1 MGSSSPEISADATN
15 ESPPR
20 TLASVVT
27 PALALLRGCGASLSV
42 VTGAAFAQRLALPLA
57 AVWIGDRGRLAAA
70 AVLIGAGALSLVRA
84 RAADVLARTVR
95 LRVVEIYT
103 APLERGD
110 VVLMPSPEIQ
120 SARLATGLPLLV
132 GWAVDGVAVLLASAL
147 ALPVVTAMIAVNIGP
162 AVLPPLIAAGL
173 VGGAVTMVSS
183 RRVESAWA
191 LVFERTRQLLA
202 SADAGFS
209 GAVELVAH
217 GRGPNFVN
225 RLRHDVMGL
234 SRTELGARTTNA
246 LASWG
251 AVVAAIVTALVST
264 TILSGQ
270 TTHVPSEHDIYRTF
284 LLVLSAAP
292 TLQMFLSA
300 ITNVL
305 AARNE
310 LASMTDLLATPS
322 GTNGESARDHATT
335 ALDPSAEIRVERV
348 TFSYPRRAGDPESQR
363 HGRPLL
369 DLELVLPA
377 GESLAVLG
385 PNGSGKTT
393 LLYLLL
399 GLVSPVSGR
408 IVVGER
414 EANEV
419 ARLSGDRVAFVSQR
433 PFEPPEAT
441 IEQAL
446 LAFDDAA
453 PRERLLAAL
462 DSVGLL
468 SSLRSRAASDEGL
481 LSLRV
486 ASLSRGQ
493 ARRVMIARALVRDAK
508 LIVLDEPEAHL
519 DTESVAELDA
529 LLRRLSKNRRI
540 IAAVHNEAVTGFA
553 HHVLR
558 LGEGQT
564 PLSSKRRPKQE
575 DRLSSN

>member
-1 MGSSSPEISADATN
+1 MTAT
-15 ESPPR
+15 
-20 TLASVVT
+20 
-27 PALALLRGCGASLSV
+27 
-42 VTGAAFAQRLALPLA
+42 AFAQRLALPLA
-57 AVWIGDRGRLAAA
+57 AVWVGDRGRVAAA
-70 AVLIGAGALSLVRA
+70 AVLIAAGALSLVRA

-110 VVLMPSPEIQ
+110 VVLMPPPEIQ
-120 SARLATGLPLLV
+120 SARFATGLPLLV
-132 GWAVDGVAVLLASAL
+132 SWVVDGVAVLLASTL
-147 ALPVVTAMIAVNIGP
+147 ALPVVTAMIAISIGP
-162 AVLPPLIAAGL
+162 AVLPPLIAAGV
-173 VGGAVTMVSS
+173 VGGAVTMVSA
-183 RRVESAWA
+183 RRVETAWSR
-191 LVFERTRQLLA
+191 VFEGMRHLLA

-217 GRGPNFVN
+217 GRGPHFVD
-225 RLRHDVMGL
+225 RLRHDVVCL

-251 AVVAAIVTALVST
+251 AVVAAIVTALVWT
-264 TILSGQ
+264 TILSGK
-270 TTHVPSEHDIYRTF
+270 TSHVPSEHDIYRTF

-292 TLQMFLSA
+292 TLQMFLSS

-310 LASMTDLLATPS
+310 LVAMTDLIAQP
-322 GTNGESARDHATT
+322 GTTNRDHDRDRPDR
-335 ALDPSAEIRVERV
+335 ALDPSAEIRIERV
-348 TFSYPRRAGDPESQR
+348 TFSYPRRSDTSENRPIE
-363 HGRPLL
+363 RPLL
-369 DLELVLPA
+369 HLDFVLPA

-399 GLVSPVSGR
+399 GLISPVSGR
-408 IVVGER
+408 ILVGDR
-414 EANEV
+414 EANEI
-419 ARLSGDRVAFVSQR
+419 ACLAGERVAFVSQR

-446 LAFDDAA
+446 LAFDTDA
-453 PRERLLAAL
+453 PRHGLLAAL
-462 DSVGLL
+462 DAVGLL
-468 SSLRSRAASDEGL
+468 SSLRSRAASDEDL

-493 ARRVMIARALVRDAK
+493 ARRVMLARALVRDAK

-519 DTESVAELDA
+519 DAESVVELNA
-529 LLRRLSKNRRI
+529 LLQRLSRNRRI
-540 IAAVHNEAVTGFA
+540 VAAVHNEAVTGFA

-564 PLSSKRRPKQE
+564 PLSSKRMPK
-575 DRLSSN
+575 